1 MVIVP
6 ISKSHSRYRHT
17 LWTFTAYIMFASPR
31 RQAISAEEESTSVLL
46 QGLGTYPSMS
56 RFLLSHSDLRL
67 CLSSVWKWLRVEER
81 SFSPASPEVGED
93 DHTCDRRVRT
103 PQRGEGVPFKR
114 QNNQENRQIC
124 GAEDYHCPDLRKK
137 QRTARCD
144 HIQQR
149 NR

>member
-1 MVIVP
+1 MDFHRLYYVCITTETGNFSRRRIDIGLAARSAGP
-6 ISKSHSRYRHT
+6 IHRCRDSC
-17 LWTFTAYIMFASPR
+17 SPTPTC
-31 RQAISAEEESTSVLL
+31 AFV
-46 QGLGTYPSMS
+46 
-56 RFLLSHSDLRL
+56 
-67 CLSSVWKWLRVEER
+67 LSSVWKWLRVEER